1 MARIPRINPE
11 DAPVELKEFYN
22 AVTGLIG
29 RVPNAYRTMAHAP
42 FLAMLFLPFQSANQ
56 REWPGSRLSGKMK
69 ELVVI
74 KTSHINGCEY
84 CFAHNTALGAAAGIS
99 HEQVISI
106 SSDDYLNSDLFD
118 KREKAAIEWA
128 EHMTKNTA
136 RERDDVYDRIKSLF
150 SDAEIIELSLICGM
164 FNMINRI
171 NDTLGMEIEPQP
183 EVDKIKGSLH
193 IDPAKIKTYL
203 RWLADNWPD
212 EFDDLNNR
220 VSASA
225 EAAESA

>member
-11 DAPVELKEFYN
+11 DAPVELKEFYD

-56 REWPGSRLSGKMK
+56 REWPGSRLSGRMK

-84 CFAHNTALGAAAGIS
+84 CFAHNTALGAAAGIT
-99 HEQVISI
+99 HEQVIAM

-171 NDTLGMEIEPQP
+171 NDTLGLEIEPQP

-193 IDPAKIKTYL
+193 IDPTKIKTYL
-203 RWLADNWPD
+203 RWLADSWPD
-212 EFDDLNNR
+212 EFDDLNKR
-220 VSASA
+220 VSDSA
-225 EAAESA
+225 ETA

>member
-84 CFAHNTALGAAAGIS
+84 CFAHNTALGAAAGIT
-99 HEQVISI
+99 HEQVIAI

-171 NDTLGMEIEPQP
+171 NDTLGLEIEPQP

-225 EAAESA
+225 ESAESA

>member
-84 CFAHNTALGAAAGIS
+84 CFAHNTALGAAAGIT
-99 HEQVISI
+99 HEQVISM
-106 SSDDYLNSDLFD
+106 SSDDYLKSDLFD